1 MLMMFLLYFLLI
13 TFFEGYFFT
22 VGVNASTE
30 IDSSVSRAVKDSNK
44 ISMVINIFSDGRIE
58 TAQKNS
64 FKRNTTDGW
73 WNYGFFKHQPCDF
86 GVDKENI
93 SKNSL
98 IHLNQG
104 NELHEDN
111 KKVYYGDFFILGQVN
126 EVLNLPEDVSTYKF
140 KDREVKLFR
149 PRYDSITGTFL

>member
-1 MLMMFLLYFLLI
+1 M
-13 TFFEGYFFT
+13 
-22 VGVNASTE
+22 NASTE
-30 IDSSVSRAVKDSNK
+30 IDSSISRAVKDSDK

-58 TAQKNS
+58 TAQKNG

-73 WNYGFFKHQPCDF
+73 RNYGFFKHQPCDF

-104 NELHEDN
+104 NELHKDN
-111 KKVYYGDFFILGQVN
+111 KKVYHGYFFILGQVI
-126 EVLNLPEDVSTYKF
+126 EALNLPEDVSTFKF
-140 KDREVKLFR
+140 EDREVKLFR
-149 PRYDSITGTFL
+149 PRYDSITGTFI